1 MIGNMFR
8 KAKTY
13 VYLRAYLRNNL
24 GDDMFV
30 RYIAEKYPD
39 VTFKICTSSKYA
51 QPFVKQ
57 TNIKNISRLG
67 FFADRV
73 CNKFIGKQVCRK
85 YIETNETSVFLRILV
100 FYSPK
105 CYNDTNKLGFPITKG
120 G

>member
-57 TNIKNISRLG
+57 TNIKNISKQMLKQRYILEDLFLLSLKTLHIHKK
-67 FFADRV
+67 FFQIQI
-73 CNKFIGKQVCRK
+73 C
-85 YIETNETSVFLRILV
+85 LL
-100 FYSPK
+100 
-105 CYNDTNKLGFPITKG
+105 
-120 G
+120 